1 MSKFV
6 VFAGKEKN
14 AGGIY
19 DIYKMAE
26 TREEA
31 VNYLKEAL
39 FVEKNTW
46 SHIVS
51 LDDLAV
57 IMDSTKF
64 NVETLIEEKKP
75 AIKAPFQLPKLEL
88 SKSEN
93 WIEHSC
99 FKFRKSRDSKYV
111 GFDIESNIVIPDNI
125 LVVGGYPDSKE
136 DFEKMREMGI
146 DTFVCLNVEYG
157 KMDRNKNYSPYAETE
172 IYGSAFIHVPIV
184 DMGTTDD
191 KTILDLCLDLKKRIL
206 GGSKLYV
213 HCSGGHGRTGTVV
226 CVLLHMLYPELTDNQ
241 IFDYVQFT
249 HDQRIGYYGPG
260 YFTSKLLDHN
270 LGMYFQNGQVPTP
283 QTCTQR
289 NQVKQLIAENRAYI
303 EVKKNYDGD
312 IHLQQQIGFEEW
324 FELMKNYDIEEEKN
338 QNDFVTVFGG
348 GFKK

>member
-1 MSKFV
+1 MSKFI

-51 LDDLAV
+51 IDDLTV

-75 AIKAPFQLPKLEL
+75 TIKAPFQLPNLEL

-93 WIEHSC
+93 WIENSC
-99 FKFRKSRDSKYV
+99 DKFQKYRNYEYV
-111 GFDIESNIVIPDNI
+111 GFNDESNIVIPDNI
-125 LVVGGYPDSKE
+125 LVVGGYPDKKE
-136 DFEKMREMGI
+136 DFEKMRKMGI

-157 KMDRNKNYSPYAETE
+157 KTERNKYYRPYAETD

-191 KTILDLCLDLKKRIL
+191 NTIMDLCIDLKKRIL
-206 GGSKLYV
+206 DGHKLYV

-226 CVLLHMLYPELTDNQ
+226 CILLHMLYPELTDNQ

-249 HDQRIGYYGPG
+249 HDQRIGCYGPG
-260 YFTSKLLDHN
+260 YFTSNLLDNN
-270 LGMYFQNGQVPTP
+270 LCMYFQSGQVPTP
-283 QTCTQR
+283 QTYMQR
-289 NQVKQLIAENRAYI
+289 KQVNQLISENRAYI
-303 EVKKNYDGD
+303 EAKKNYDGD

-324 FELMKNYDIEEEKN
+324 FELMKNYTIEEERTL
-338 QNDFVTVFGG
+338 NDFATVFGSC
-348 GFKK
+348 FKK